1 MEKRACESE
10 KDLTFKGLCGGGD
23 GGQGIVWGEGYVAG
37 YGGGMIGD
45 GYDGDRV
52 WWGMDMVGD
61 GYGGGYDGVRGM
73 VGTGY
78 GWGYG
83 GKAMLQ
89 TSLFSSSRS
98 WNVCLGQIKQLRP
111 HNHITFLILQDF
123 ILKFLIVQYLKR
135 WSR

>member
-1 MEKRACESE
+1 
-10 KDLTFKGLCGGGD
+10 
-23 GGQGIVWGEGYVAG
+23 
-37 YGGGMIGD
+37 
-45 GYDGDRV
+45 
-52 WWGMDMVGD
+52 MVGD

-78 GWGYG
+78 GWGNG

-111 HNHITFLILQDF
+111 HNYITFLILQDF
-123 ILKFLIVQYLKR
+123 ILKFLIVQWLKR